1 MAARQR
7 HAVARVL
14 RDLGFASPAA
24 ALNEITLLSAANQLA
39 QFQEECARFEEKYR
53 TSLDVFER
61 RLKTRHEQESFAEEE
76 DLMAWRF
83 ADDGVRYWAPRV
95 AELRRVV

>member
-1 MAARQR
+1 M
-7 HAVARVL
+7 ARVL

-39 QFQEECARFEEKYR
+39 QFREECVRFEAKYHMP
-53 TSLDVFER
+53 LAAFER
-61 RLKTRHEQESFAEEE
+61 HVERRRKQESFAEEE

-83 ADDGVRYWAPRV
+83 ADDGMRYWAPLV
-95 AELRRVV
+95 AELRRAV

>member
-1 MAARQR
+1 MASKRN
-7 HAVARVL
+7 AVARVL

-39 QFQEECARFEEKYR
+39 QFREECARFEEKYR
-53 TSLDVFER
+53 MPLDEFTR
-61 RLKTRHEQESFAEEE
+61 RLKARREQESFAEEE

-83 ADDGVRYWAPRV
+83 AADAVRYWAPRV
-95 AELRRVV
+95 AELRRAV

>member
-1 MAARQR
+1 MVSKR
-7 HAVARVL
+7 HGVASVL

-39 QFQEECARFEEKYR
+39 QFREECARFEEKYR
-53 TSLDVFER
+53 MTLDAFER
-61 RLKTRHEQESFAEEE
+61 HVRARREQESFAEEE

-95 AELRRVV
+95 AGLRRAV

>member
-1 MAARQR
+1 MATRQR
-7 HAVARVL
+7 YAAARVL

-39 QFQEECARFEEKYR
+39 QFREECARFEEKYR
-53 TSLDVFER
+53 TRLDAFER

-95 AELRRVV
+95 AELRRAV

>member
-1 MAARQR
+1 MATRQR
-7 HAVARVL
+7 YAVAQVL

-39 QFQEECARFEEKYR
+39 QFREECARFEEKYR
-53 TSLDVFER
+53 MPLDAFEHR
-61 RLKTRHEQESFAEEE
+61 VKALHDRESFAEEE

-95 AELRRVV
+95 AELRRAV